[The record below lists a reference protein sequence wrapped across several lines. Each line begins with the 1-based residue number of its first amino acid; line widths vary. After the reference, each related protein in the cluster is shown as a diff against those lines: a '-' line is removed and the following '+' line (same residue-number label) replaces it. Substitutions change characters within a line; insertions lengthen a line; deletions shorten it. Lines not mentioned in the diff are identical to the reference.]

1 MLKQLHIQ
9 NYALIDSV
17 NLSLSD
23 GLSVIT
29 GETGAGKS
37 ILLGAIALLMGARA
51 DSKSLYDP
59 NKKCIIEGTFSL
71 TNYPHIS
78 RLFEEEGLDFEE
90 PCLIRR
96 EINAQGKSRSF
107 VNDSPVNLD
116 SLRKIG
122 QELIDIHS
130 QQDTWWMSHP
140 EFSLEFVDSFA
151 QNQELKISYQ
161 HAFQDYLKAQER
173 VNTVRKQA
181 AEGQQGLDFK
191 QFQFQELE
199 AAQLREDEYEGLEIA
214 VEKGE
219 NAEQIHEK
227 LASLANLL
235 SVDEF
240 SSIQQMRLALQQA
253 QALSKWDPTYEAW
266 KTRLE
271 SIWIELKDLA
281 SEVEGEAEDF
291 QTDPASLL
299 IQQQR
304 LDVLNRLLQKYQ
316 VKEIATLIE
325 IRNDLD
331 DQIAQYT
338 NLDQALSDALAAL
351 GESEKLASK
360 AAKSLSENRK
370 QVLDSILRQLTES
383 LSALGIP
390 NASLAWEIEEREMR
404 ISGIDKIQLLFSANK
419 GLSPKPFK
427 QVASG
432 GELSRLMLSIK
443 HLLAQKRALPT
454 LILDEIDTGVSGEIA
469 IKIGQMLTQMSQ
481 GHQLIAI
488 THLPQIAAA
497 GNSHWYVYKDHAG
510 EKTVSSLRKLEGEER
525 VDEIAKMI
533 GGQQGY
539 LDLKDNVRK
548 LIQSNH
554 AK

>member
-78 RLFEEEGLDFEE
+78 HLFDEEGLDFEE

-140 EFSLEFVDSFA
+140 EFSLEIVDSFA
-151 QNQELKISYQ
+151 QNQVLKNSYQ

-181 AEGQQGLDFK
+181 SEGQQGLDFK

-338 NLDQALSDALAAL
+338 NLDQALSDALATL

-370 QVLDSILRQLTES
+370 QVLDSILKQLTES

-497 GNSHWYVYKDHAG
+497 GISHWYVYKDHAG

>member
-17 NLSLSD
+17 NLSLSE

-59 NKKCIIEGTFSL
+59 EKKCIIEGTFALS
-71 TNYPHIS
+71 NYPHI
-78 RLFEEEGLDFEE
+78 RHLFEEEGLDFED
-90 PCLIRR
+90 PCIIRR
-96 EINAQGKSRSF
+96 EINPQGKSRTF
-107 VNDSPVNLD
+107 VNDSPVTLD

-122 QELIDIHS
+122 QELIDVHS

-140 EFSLEFVDSFA
+140 DFSLELIDSFA
-151 QNQELKISYQ
+151 QNQSLKVSYTS
-161 HAFQDYLKAQER
+161 AFQTFLSAQEQ
-173 VNTVRKQA
+173 VDALVKQA
-181 AEGQQGLDFK
+181 ASGMQGLDFM

-199 AAQLREDEYEGLEIA
+199 SAQLQTDEYEALEIA

-227 LASLANLL
+227 LAGLANLL
-235 SVDEF
+235 SLDEL
-240 SSIQQMRLALQQA
+240 SIGQQMRLALQHT
-253 QALSKWDPTYEAW
+253 QALSKWDPAYEAW
-266 KTRLE
+266 KTRLD
-271 SIWIELKDLA
+271 SIWIELKDL
-281 SEVEGEAEDF
+281 SNELEREAEDF
-291 QTDPASLL
+291 QSDPASLMR
-299 IQQQR
+299 QHQR
-304 LDVLNRLLQKYQ
+304 LDLLNRLLQKYQ
-316 VKEIATLIE
+316 VADIAALIDM
-325 IRNDLD
+325 RNQLD
-331 DQIAQYT
+331 DQIARFSNMDEAIATAKATLAKSQAAAEKAA
-338 NLDQALSDALAAL
+338 QALS
-351 GESEKLASK
+351 ESRNK
-360 AAKSLSENRK
+360 
-370 QVLDSILRQLTES
+370 VLDSIVTQLTES
-383 LSALGIP
+383 LAALGIP
-390 NASLAWEIEEREMR
+390 NATLAWENTQREMR
-404 ISGIDKIQLLFSANK
+404 ASGIDKIQLLFSANK
-419 GLSPKPFK
+419 GLLPKPFK

-469 IKIGQMLTQMSQ
+469 IKIGQMLTQMSH

-497 GNSHWYVYKDHAG
+497 GIAHWYVYKDHAG
-510 EKTVSSLRKLEGEER
+510 EKTVSSLRELKGEER

-539 LDLKDNVRK
+539 VELKDNVRK
-548 LIQSNH
+548 LIQANH
-554 AK
+554 AE

>member
-71 TNYPHIS
+71 ANYPHIS

-90 PCLIRR
+90 PCIIRR
-96 EINAQGKSRSF
+96 EVNAQGKSRSF

-116 SLRKIG
+116 SLRKVG

-151 QNQELKISYQ
+151 QNQELKYSYQ

-173 VNTVRKQA
+173 VNTVRKQS

-253 QALSKWDPTYEAW
+253 QALSKWDPAYEAW

-291 QTDPASLL
+291 QTDPASLV

-304 LDVLNRLLQKYQ
+304 LDLLNRLLQKYQ

-351 GESEKLASK
+351 GESEKVASK

-370 QVLDSILRQLTES
+370 QVLDSILKQLTES

-404 ISGIDKIQLLFSANK
+404 MSGIDKIQLLFSANK

>member
-71 TNYPHIS
+71 ANYPHIS

-90 PCLIRR
+90 PCIIRR
-96 EINAQGKSRSF
+96 EVNAQGKSRSF

-116 SLRKIG
+116 SLRKVG

-151 QNQELKISYQ
+151 QNQELKYSYQ

-173 VNTVRKQA
+173 VNTVRKQS

-199 AAQLREDEYEGLEIA
+199 AAQLREDEYEGLEIT

-253 QALSKWDPTYEAW
+253 QALSKWDPAYEAW

-291 QTDPASLL
+291 QTDPASLV

-304 LDVLNRLLQKYQ
+304 LDLLNRLLQKYQ

-351 GESEKLASK
+351 GESEKVASK

-370 QVLDSILRQLTES
+370 QVLDSILKQLTES

-404 ISGIDKIQLLFSANK
+404 MSGIDKIQLLFSANK

>member
-1 MLKQLHIQ
+1 MLRQLHIQ

-17 NLSLSD
+17 NLSLSE

-51 DSKSLYDP
+51 DGKSLHDP
-59 NKKCIIEGTFSL
+59 EKKCIIEGTFAL
-71 TNYPHIS
+71 TKYPHI
-78 RLFEEEGLDFEE
+78 RQLFEEEGLDFED
-90 PCLIRR
+90 PCIIRR
-96 EINAQGKSRSF
+96 EINPAGKSRTF
-107 VNDSPVNLD
+107 VNDSPVVLE

-140 EFSLEFVDSFA
+140 DFSLELIDSFA
-151 QNQELKISYQ
+151 QNSLLKSSYISAYQ
-161 HAFQDYLKAQER
+161 AFLNAQEY
-173 VNTVRKQA
+173 VDSLNKQSA
-181 AEGQQGLDFK
+181 SGIKGFDFM
-191 QFQFQELE
+191 QFQFQELD
-199 AAQLREDEYEGLEIA
+199 AAQLKEDEYETLEIA

-227 LASLANLL
+227 LAGLANLL
-235 SVDEF
+235 SIDEF
-240 SSIQQMRLALQQA
+240 SSIQQIRLALQQA
-253 QALSKWDPTYEAW
+253 QSLSKWDPAYEAW
-266 KTRLE
+266 KVRLD

-281 SEVEGEAEDF
+281 SEVEHEAEDF

-304 LDVLNRLLQKYQ
+304 LDLLNRLLQKYQ
-316 VKEIATLIE
+316 VKDIASLIQL
-325 IRNDLD
+325 RNQFD
-331 DQIAQYT
+331 DQIASFS
-338 NLDQALSDALAAL
+338 NLDEALAKANAQL
-351 GESEKLASK
+351 IQCQEEAQK
-360 AAKSLSENRK
+360 AAL
-370 QVLDSILRQLTES
+370 ILRESRLKVCKPIESQLTES
-383 LSALGIP
+383 LAALGIP
-390 NASLAWEIEEREMR
+390 NATLAWENTEREMR
-404 ISGIDKIQLLFSANK
+404 PSGIDKIQLLFSANK

-497 GNSHWYVYKDHAG
+497 GSSHWYVYKDHAG
-510 EKTVSSLRKLEGEER
+510 EKTVSSIRELNGEER
-525 VDEIAKMI
+525 VEEIAKMI

-539 LDLKDNVRK
+539 LELKDNVRK
-548 LIQSNH
+548 LIKASH
-554 AK
+554 VS

>member
-71 TNYPHIS
+71 TNYPHIA
-78 RLFEEEGLDFEE
+78 RLFEEEALDFEE

-130 QQDTWWMSHP
+130 QQDTWWMAHP

-151 QNQELKISYQ
+151 QNQNLKSAYQ
-161 HAFQDYLKAQER
+161 QAFQDYLNAQER
-173 VNTVRKQA
+173 LDNIKKQS

-199 AAQLREDEYEGLEIA
+199 AAQLREEEYESLEIA

-227 LASLANLL
+227 LATLANLL
-235 SVDEF
+235 SIDEF

-253 QALSKWDPTYEAW
+253 QALSKWGPEYEAW
-266 KTRLE
+266 KSRLE

-304 LDVLNRLLQKYQ
+304 LDLLNRLLQKYQ
-316 VKEIATLIE
+316 VKDIASLIE

-338 NLDQALSDALAAL
+338 NLDQALSDAQSAL
-351 GESEKLASK
+351 IESEKTALR
-360 AAKSLSENRK
+360 AAKSLSDSR
-370 QVLDSILRQLTES
+370 QFVLEPILEQLIES

-390 NASLAWEIEEREMR
+390 NATLAWEIEEREMR
-404 ISGIDKIQLLFSANK
+404 NSGIDKIQLLFSANK
-419 GLSPKPFK
+419 GMSPKPFK

-554 AK
+554 AV

>member
-17 NLSLSD
+17 NLSLSE

-59 NKKCIIEGTFSL
+59 EKKCIIEGSFAL
-71 TNYPHIS
+71 ANYPHIHH
-78 RLFEEEGLDFEE
+78 LFEEAGLDFED
-90 PCLIRR
+90 PCIIRR
-96 EINAQGKSRSF
+96 EINPQGKSRTF
-107 VNDSPVNLD
+107 VNDSPVTLD

-122 QELIDIHS
+122 QELIDVHS

-140 EFSLEFVDSFA
+140 DFSLELIDSFA
-151 QNQELKISYQ
+151 QNQSLKISYSN
-161 HAFQDYLKAQER
+161 AFQSFLSAQEQ
-173 VNTVRKQA
+173 VDALVKQA
-181 AEGQQGLDFK
+181 ASGMQGLDFM

-199 AAQLREDEYEGLEIA
+199 SAQLQSDEYEALEIA

-227 LASLANLL
+227 LAGLANLL
-235 SVDEF
+235 SLDEL
-240 SSIQQMRLALQQA
+240 SIGQQMRLALQHT

-266 KTRLE
+266 KARLD
-271 SIWIELKDLA
+271 SIWIELKDL
-281 SEVEGEAEDF
+281 SNELEREAEDF
-291 QTDPASLL
+291 QSDPASLMR
-299 IQQQR
+299 QQQR
-304 LDVLNRLLQKYQ
+304 LDLLNRLLQKYQ
-316 VKEIATLIE
+316 VADVTALIDM
-325 IRNDLD
+325 RNQLD
-331 DQIAQYT
+331 DQIAQFSNMDEAIAT
-338 NLDQALSDALAAL
+338 AKATLAMNQTAAEKAALALS
-351 GESEKLASK
+351 ESRNK
-360 AAKSLSENRK
+360 
-370 QVLDSILRQLTES
+370 VLNPIVAQLTDS
-383 LSALGIP
+383 LAALGIP
-390 NASLAWEIEEREMR
+390 NATLAWENTQREMR
-404 ISGIDKIQLLFSANK
+404 ASGIDKIQLLFSANK
-419 GLSPKPFK
+419 GLLPKPFK

-469 IKIGQMLTQMSQ
+469 IKIGQMLTQMSH

-497 GNSHWYVYKDHAG
+497 GFAHWYVYKDHAG
-510 EKTVSSLRKLEGEER
+510 EKTVSSLRELTGEER

-539 LDLKDNVRK
+539 VELKDNVRK
-548 LIQSNH
+548 LIHANH

>member
-59 NKKCIIEGTFSL
+59 TKKCIIEGTFSL
-71 TNYPHIS
+71 TNYPHIA
-78 RLFEEEGLDFEE
+78 RLFEEEALDFEE

-96 EINAQGKSRSF
+96 EINDQGKSRSF

-130 QQDTWWMSHP
+130 QQDTWWMAHP

-151 QNQELKISYQ
+151 QNQDLKSAYQ
-161 HAFQDYLKAQER
+161 HAFQDYLNAQER
-173 VNTVRKQA
+173 LDNIKKQS

-199 AAQLREDEYEGLEIA
+199 AAQLREEEYESLEIA

-227 LASLANLL
+227 LATLANLL
-235 SVDEF
+235 SIDEF

-266 KTRLE
+266 KSRLE

-281 SEVEGEAEDF
+281 NEVEGEAEDF
-291 QTDPASLL
+291 QTDPASLQ

-304 LDVLNRLLQKYQ
+304 LDLLNRLLQKYQ
-316 VKEIATLIE
+316 VKDIASLIE

-331 DQIAQYT
+331 DKIAQYT
-338 NLDQALSDALAAL
+338 NLDQALSDAQAAL
-351 GESEKLASK
+351 IESEKTALK
-360 AAKSLSENRK
+360 AAKSLSDSR
-370 QVLDSILRQLTES
+370 QFVLEPILEQLIES
-383 LSALGIP
+383 LSAMGIP
-390 NASLAWEIEEREMR
+390 NATLAWEIEEREMR
-404 ISGIDKIQLLFSANK
+404 NSGIDKIQLLFSANK
-419 GLSPKPFK
+419 GMSPKPFK

-554 AK
+554 AV

>member
-140 EFSLEFVDSFA
+140 EFSLEIVDSFA
-151 QNQELKISYQ
+151 QNQELKNSYQ
-161 HAFQDYLKAQER
+161 YAFQDYLKAQER
-173 VNTVRKQA
+173 VNTIRKQA

-191 QFQFQELE
+191 QYQFQELE
-199 AAQLREDEYEGLEIA
+199 AAQLREDEYELLEIA

-291 QTDPASLL
+291 QTDPATLL

-370 QVLDSILRQLTES
+370 QVLDSILKQLTES

-548 LIQSNH
+548 LIQSNY

>member
-71 TNYPHIS
+71 ANYPHIS

-90 PCLIRR
+90 PCIIRR
-96 EINAQGKSRSF
+96 EVNAQGKSRSF

-116 SLRKIG
+116 SLRKVG

-151 QNQELKISYQ
+151 QNQELKNSYQ

-173 VNTVRKQA
+173 VNTVRKQS

-253 QALSKWDPTYEAW
+253 QALSKWDPAYEAW

-291 QTDPASLL
+291 QTDPASLV

-304 LDVLNRLLQKYQ
+304 LDLLNRLLQKYQ

-351 GESEKLASK
+351 GESEKVASK

-370 QVLDSILRQLTES
+370 QVLDSILKQLTES

-404 ISGIDKIQLLFSANK
+404 MSGIDKIQLLFSANK

-497 GNSHWYVYKDHAG
+497 GSSHWYVYKDHAG

>member
-71 TNYPHIS
+71 ANYPHIS

-90 PCLIRR
+90 PCIIRR
-96 EINAQGKSRSF
+96 EVNAQGKSRSF

-116 SLRKIG
+116 SLRKVG

-151 QNQELKISYQ
+151 QNQELKYSYQ

-173 VNTVRKQA
+173 VNTVRKQS

-253 QALSKWDPTYEAW
+253 QALSKWDPAYEAW

-291 QTDPASLL
+291 QTDPASLV

-304 LDVLNRLLQKYQ
+304 LDLLNRLLQKYQ

-351 GESEKLASK
+351 GESEKVASK

-370 QVLDSILRQLTES
+370 QVLDSILKQLTES

-404 ISGIDKIQLLFSANK
+404 MSGIDKIQLLFSANK

-497 GNSHWYVYKDHAG
+497 GSSHWYVYKDHAG

>member
-17 NLSLSD
+17 NLSLSS

-51 DSKSLYDP
+51 DGKSLYDP
-59 NKKCIIEGTFSL
+59 EKKCIIEGAFAL
-71 TNYPHIS
+71 TNYPHLKQ
-78 RLFEEEGLDFEE
+78 LFEEEGLDFED
-90 PCLIRR
+90 PCIIRR
-96 EINAQGKSRSF
+96 EINPQGKSRTF
-107 VNDSPVNLD
+107 VNDSPVTLD

-140 EFSLEFVDSFA
+140 DFSLELVDSFA
-151 QNQELKISYQ
+151 QNQSIKNAYQ
-161 HAFQDYLKAQER
+161 EAFKAYMLAQEH
-173 VNTVRKQA
+173 VSKLLQQA
-181 AEGQQGLDFK
+181 ASGIQGLDFM
-191 QFQFQELE
+191 QFQFQELSTAE
-199 AAQLREDEYEGLEIA
+199 LQPSEYDALEVA
-214 VEKGE
+214 VEKGQ

-227 LASLANLL
+227 LAGLANLL
-235 SVDEF
+235 SIDEF
-240 SSIQQMRLALQQA
+240 SIGQQMRLALQHV

-266 KTRLE
+266 KERME
-271 SIWIELKDLA
+271 SIWIELKDLGN
-281 SEVEGEAEDF
+281 EVEREADDF
-291 QTDPASLL
+291 QSDPAYLQR
-299 IQQQR
+299 QQQR
-304 LDVLNRLLQKYQ
+304 LDLLNRLLQKYQ
-316 VKEIATLIE
+316 VKDVASLIAL
-325 IRNDLD
+325 RDQLD
-331 DQIAQYT
+331 DQIARFANMDEAIAQGKI
-338 NLDQALSDALAAL
+338 ALATSQSVA
-351 GESEKLASK
+351 EK
-360 AAKSLSENRK
+360 AAHVLSESRN
-370 QVLDSILRQLTES
+370 QVLDKVSSHLTES
-383 LSALGIP
+383 LASLGIP
-390 NASLAWEIEEREMR
+390 NATLAWENNQIEMR
-404 ISGIDKIQLLFSANK
+404 SSGIDKIQLLFSANK

-497 GNSHWYVYKDHAG
+497 GSSHWYVYKDHAG
-510 EKTVSSLRKLEGEER
+510 EKTVSGIRELQGEER

-533 GGQQGY
+533 GGQKGY
-539 LDLKDNVRK
+539 LELKDNVRK
-548 LIQSNH
+548 LIQANH
-554 AK
+554 VE

>member
-1 MLKQLHIQ
+1 MLRQLHIQ

-17 NLSLSD
+17 NLSLSE

-51 DSKSLYDP
+51 DGKSLYDP
-59 NKKCIIEGTFSL
+59 EKKCIIEGTFTL
-71 TNYPHIS
+71 TKYPHI
-78 RLFEEEGLDFEE
+78 RQLFEEEGLDFED
-90 PCLIRR
+90 PCIIRR
-96 EINAQGKSRSF
+96 EINPAGKSRTF
-107 VNDSPVNLD
+107 VNDSPVVLE

-140 EFSLEFVDSFA
+140 DFSLELIDSFA
-151 QNQELKISYQ
+151 QNSLLKSSYISAYQ
-161 HAFQDYLKAQER
+161 ACLNAQEY
-173 VNTVRKQA
+173 VDSLNKQSA
-181 AEGQQGLDFK
+181 SGLKGFDFM
-191 QFQFQELE
+191 QFQFQELD
-199 AAQLREDEYEGLEIA
+199 AAQLKEDEYETLEIA

-227 LASLANLL
+227 LAGLANLL
-235 SVDEF
+235 SIDEF
-240 SSIQQMRLALQQA
+240 SSIQQIRLALQQA
-253 QALSKWDPTYEAW
+253 QSLSKWDPAYEAW
-266 KTRLE
+266 KVRLD

-281 SEVEGEAEDF
+281 SEVEHEAEDF

-304 LDVLNRLLQKYQ
+304 LDLLNRLLQKYQ
-316 VKEIATLIE
+316 VKDIASLIQL
-325 IRNDLD
+325 RNQLD
-331 DQIAQYT
+331 DQIASFS
-338 NLDQALSDALAAL
+338 NLDEALAKANAQL
-351 GESEKLASK
+351 IQCQEEAQK
-360 AAKSLSENRK
+360 AAL
-370 QVLDSILRQLTES
+370 ILRESRLKVCKPIESQLTES
-383 LSALGIP
+383 LAALGIP
-390 NASLAWEIEEREMR
+390 NATLAWENSEREMR
-404 ISGIDKIQLLFSANK
+404 PSGIDKIQLLFSANK

-497 GNSHWYVYKDHAG
+497 GSSHWYVYKDHAG
-510 EKTVSSLRKLEGEER
+510 EKTVSSIRELNGEER
-525 VDEIAKMI
+525 VEEIAKMI

-539 LDLKDNVRK
+539 LELKDNVRK
-548 LIQSNH
+548 LIKASH
-554 AK
+554 VS

>member
-173 VNTVRKQA
+173 VNTVKKQA

-370 QVLDSILRQLTES
+370 QVLDSILKQLTES

>member
-37 ILLGAIALLMGARA
+37 ILLGAIAMLMGARA

-59 NKKCIIEGTFSL
+59 EKKCIIEGTFAL
-71 TNYPHIS
+71 ANYPHI
-78 RLFEEEGLDFEE
+78 RHLFEEEGLNFED
-90 PCLIRR
+90 PCIIRR
-96 EINAQGKSRSF
+96 EINPQGKSRTF
-107 VNDSPVNLD
+107 VNDSPVTLE

-140 EFSLEFVDSFA
+140 DFSLELIDSFA
-151 QNQELKISYQ
+151 QNQSLKVSYTL
-161 HAFQDYLKAQER
+161 AFQAYLQAQEQ
-173 VNTVRKQA
+173 VESLIKQA
-181 AEGQQGLDFK
+181 ASGMQGLDFM

-199 AAQLREDEYEGLEIA
+199 SAQLLNDEYESLEIA

-227 LASLANLL
+227 LAGLANLL
-235 SVDEF
+235 SLDEI
-240 SSIQQMRLALQQA
+240 SIGQQMRLALQHA
-253 QALSKWDPTYEAW
+253 QALSKWDPAYEAW

-271 SIWIELKDLA
+271 GIWIELKDL
-281 SEVEGEAEDF
+281 SNEVEREAEDF
-291 QTDPASLL
+291 QSDPTNLQR
-299 IQQQR
+299 QQQR
-304 LDVLNRLLQKYQ
+304 LDLLNRLLQKYQ
-316 VKEIATLIE
+316 VSDIASLIAL
-325 IRNDLD
+325 RNQLD
-331 DQIAQYT
+331 DQIAQFSNMDEAIAKAKSTLAT
-338 NLDQALSDALAAL
+338 NQAAAEKEAL
-351 GESEKLASK
+351 
-360 AAKSLSENRK
+360 SLSESRNK
-370 QVLDSILRQLTES
+370 VLHPIVGQLTDS
-383 LSALGIP
+383 LAALGIP
-390 NASLAWEIEEREMR
+390 NATLAWENTQRDMR
-404 ISGIDKIQLLFSANK
+404 SSGIDKIQLLFSANK
-419 GLSPKPFK
+419 GLSPKHFK

-469 IKIGQMLTQMSQ
+469 IKIGQMLTQMSK

-510 EKTVSSLRKLEGEER
+510 EKTVSSLRELKGEER

-539 LDLKDNVRK
+539 LALKENVRK
-548 LIQSNH
+548 LIQANH
-554 AK
+554 AE

>member
-71 TNYPHIS
+71 MNYPHIS
-78 RLFEEEGLDFEE
+78 RLFEDEGLDFEE

-107 VNDSPVNLD
+107 VNDSPVNLEA
-116 SLRKIG
+116 LRKIG

-140 EFSLEFVDSFA
+140 EFSLELVDSFA
-151 QNQELKISYQ
+151 QNLDLKNSYQ
-161 HAFQDYLKAQER
+161 NAFQAYLKAQEHVETIKKR
-173 VNTVRKQA
+173 S
-181 AEGQQGLDFK
+181 AEGKQGLDFK

-199 AAQLREDEYEGLEIA
+199 AAQLKEDEYEGLEIA

-227 LASLANLL
+227 LATLANLL
-235 SVDEF
+235 SLDEF

-253 QALSKWDPTYEAW
+253 QALSKWDPAYEAW
-266 KTRLE
+266 KARLE

-281 SEVEGEAEDF
+281 SEVEGEADDF
-291 QTDPASLL
+291 QTDPASLQ

-304 LDVLNRLLQKYQ
+304 LDLLNRLLQKYQ
-316 VKEIATLIE
+316 VKDITTLIQ

-338 NLDQALSDALAAL
+338 NLDQALVDALSAFI
-351 GESEKLASK
+351 ESEKVALN
-360 AAKSLSENRK
+360 AAKSLSESRK
-370 QVLDSILRQLTES
+370 LVLEAITNHLTES
-383 LSALGIP
+383 LLALGIP
-390 NASLAWEIEEREMR
+390 NATLAWEIEERDMKL
-404 ISGIDKIQLLFSANK
+404 SGIDKIQLLFSSNK
-419 GLSPKPFK
+419 GLNPKPFK

-497 GNSHWYVYKDHAG
+497 GNSHWYVYKDHEG

-525 VDEIAKMI
+525 IDEIAKMI

-539 LDLKDNVRK
+539 LDLKENVRK
-548 LIQSNH
+548 LILANH
-554 AK
+554 AE